1 MKNDTEINDLK
12 NLNNIVLKLDK
23 THHLKIFN
31 IILKN
36 NIKYSENRNGIFI
49 NLNKVS
55 LDTILEIKNYI
66 NYINV
71 QEKNIS
77 NFENIKNEFKK
88 DFFTNI
94 KKEDKDNKNNNLVV
108 NEKKN
113 VKSFE

>member
-1 MKNDTEINDLK
+1 MKNDVEINDLK
-12 NLNNIVLKLDK
+12 KLNKIILQLEK